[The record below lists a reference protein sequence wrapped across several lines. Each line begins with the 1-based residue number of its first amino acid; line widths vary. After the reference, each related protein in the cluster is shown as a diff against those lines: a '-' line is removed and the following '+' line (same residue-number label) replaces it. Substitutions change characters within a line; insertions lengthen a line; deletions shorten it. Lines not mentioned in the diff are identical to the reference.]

1 MNRRALVILL
11 WALAAINGL
20 AAVVLALLVPMPHPS
35 VVVVQQF
42 LFCDEQ
48 SCLVCDQQSCHE
60 LTRADVIHTLAP
72 LGVTAFAILGITCV
86 IWAIAATRTTQN
98 RPQAPYQPPVYY
110 GPPYAPPYGSSYG
123 QPPYGPPYA
132 PPYSPPYGQPPY
144 APPYPGP
151 QVPGN
156 QPPPPPGTGS

>member
-11 WALAAINGL
+11 WTFAGINGL
-20 AAVVLALLVPMPHPS
+20 AAVALGLLVPMPHPS
-35 VVVVQQF
+35 VVVQ

-60 LTRADVIHTLAP
+60 LTRANVIHTLAP
-72 LGVTAFAILGITCV
+72 LGATAFAVLGLTCV
-86 IWAIAATRTTQN
+86 ILAIAATRTTQS
-98 RPQAPYQPPVYY
+98 RAPVSYQPPVYY
-110 GPPYAPPYGSSYG
+110 GPPYAPPYG
-123 QPPYGPPYA
+123 
-132 PPYSPPYGQPPY
+132 PPYGQPPY
-144 APPYPGP
+144 APPYPGL